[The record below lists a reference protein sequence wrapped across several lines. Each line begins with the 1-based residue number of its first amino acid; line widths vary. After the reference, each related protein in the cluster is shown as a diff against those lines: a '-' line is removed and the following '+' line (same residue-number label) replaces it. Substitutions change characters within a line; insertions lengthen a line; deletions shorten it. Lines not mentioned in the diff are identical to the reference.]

1 MVTVPLDRS
10 RPCGHP
16 LLQKPACLHRAARWA
31 RYESLRRFDAEERR
45 RWRSASCPR
54 PPIPTAVEPPRCKFG
69 ERCSFAHGEAELRSR
84 HDPATY
90 APPAPQQPMQQ
101 AVTQQ
106 VVADVPGQM
115 LQGPMQHA
123 AFTAPMPMQGQ
134 GLPTSIQHFVDPGP
148 AWLTGQNALS
158 FSPTAGL
165 LNNGQQ
171 HAAPSAHSM
180 QDGSEAR
187 TLTLTL
193 TPTLTPTLAPTYPHP
208 QP

>member
-1 MVTVPLDRS
+1 
-10 RPCGHP
+10 
-16 LLQKPACLHRAARWA
+16 
-31 RYESLRRFDAEERR
+31 
-45 RWRSASCPR
+45 
-54 PPIPTAVEPPRCKFG
+54 
-69 ERCSFAHGEAELRSR
+69 
-84 HDPATY
+84 
-90 APPAPQQPMQQ
+90 MQQ

-106 VVADVPGQM
+106 VVADVPGQMLQGQQM

-148 AWLTGQNALS
+148 AWLTGQNAPS

-180 QDGSEAR
+180 QDGSEALTLTLALTP

>member
-1 MVTVPLDRS
+1 MALCFLP
-10 RPCGHP
+10 
-16 LLQKPACLHRAARWA
+16 KAAD
-31 RYESLRRFDAEERR
+31 SH
-45 RWRSASCPR
+45 
-54 PPIPTAVEPPRCKFG
+54 AVEPPRCKFG

-90 APPAPQQPMQQ
+90 VPPAPQQPMQQ